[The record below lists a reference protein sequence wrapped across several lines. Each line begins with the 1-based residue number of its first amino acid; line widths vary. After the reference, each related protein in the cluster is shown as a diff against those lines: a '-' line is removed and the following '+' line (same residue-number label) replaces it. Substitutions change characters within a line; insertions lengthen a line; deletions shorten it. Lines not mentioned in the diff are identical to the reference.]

1 MTFEERIASR
11 YPELRPA
18 EQRVVRFFRDRR
30 EEVLIASAATMAAK
44 AKTSDATVIRAARA
58 LGYSGLDG
66 LRRALAEEMRQSLS
80 PAERMSRTL
89 EEVGGERAAAF
100 HTTIGTHLK
109 CLQALSR
116 SVIPAHFEKVAK
128 ALGGAKRVVAFG
140 IGPSSAM
147 ANYLVIQ
154 LSRFG
159 IEAIS
164 LSNTGL
170 LFADDLAKLRANDV
184 VILFAYSRIYV
195 EVEAL
200 LDAAQAV
207 RLRTIL
213 VTDTLEGA
221 LKGRV
226 DMIVSV
232 PRGYSDMVSFHT
244 TTLGFIEALL
254 VGIAAMRPEP
264 TLASLERLNLARRKL
279 AGKKNA
285 TAYGLLNRNRNDR

>member
-1 MTFEERIASR
+1 MTFEERIARR

-18 EQRVVRFFRDRR
+18 EQRVVRFFRNRR

-100 HTTIGTHLK
+100 HTTINTHLE

-154 LSRFG
+154 LARFG

-226 DMIVSV
+226 DMIVPV

-254 VGIAAMRPEP
+254 VGIAAMRPEL

>member
-44 AKTSDATVIRAARA
+44 AKTSDATVIRTARA

-66 LRRALAEEMRQSLS
+66 L
-80 PAERMSRTL
+80 SRTL
-89 EEVGGERAAAF
+89 DEVGGGRAAAF
-100 HTTIGTHLK
+100 HTTIGTHLE

-116 SVIPAHFEKVAK
+116 SIVPEQFERVAK
-128 ALGGAKRVVAFG
+128 ALGSAKRVVAFG

-147 ANYLVIQ
+147 ANYLVMQ
-154 LSRFG
+154 LVRFG
-159 IEAIS
+159 IDAIS

-184 VILFAYSRIYV
+184 VVLFAYSRVYV

-213 VTDTLEGA
+213 VTDTLESA
-221 LKGRV
+221 LKRRV

-264 TLASLERLNLARRKL
+264 TLASLERLNLARSKL
-279 AGKKNA
+279 AGKKNGA
-285 TAYGLLNRNRNDR
+285 VGLVNRTRKDR

>member
-44 AKTSDATVIRAARA
+44 AKTSDATVIRTARA

-89 EEVGGERAAAF
+89 GEVGGEQAAAF
-100 HTTIGTHLK
+100 HTTIGTHLD
-109 CLQALSR
+109 CLQALSH
-116 SVIPAHFEKVAK
+116 SIVPAHFERVVKT
-128 ALGGAKRVVAFG
+128 LEGAKRVVAFG

-154 LSRFG
+154 LVRFG
-159 IEAIS
+159 IEAIG
-164 LSNTGL
+164 LTNTGL

-184 VILFAYSRIYV
+184 VILFAYSRVYV

-207 RLRTIL
+207 RSKTIL
-213 VTDTLEGA
+213 VTDTLESA
-221 LKGRV
+221 LRRRV
-226 DMIVSV
+226 DMIVPV

-264 TLASLERLNLARRKL
+264 TLASLERLNLARSKL

-285 TAYGLLNRNRNDR
+285 TAYGLPNRHRNDR

>member
-44 AKTSDATVIRAARA
+44 AKTSDATVIRTARA

-66 LRRALAEEMRQSLS
+66 LRRALAEEMHQSLS

-89 EEVGGERAAAF
+89 DEVGGGRAAAF
-100 HTTIGTHLK
+100 HTTIGTHLE

-116 SVIPAHFEKVAK
+116 SIVPEQFERVAK
-128 ALGGAKRVVAFG
+128 ALGSAKRVVAFG

-147 ANYLVIQ
+147 ANYLVMQ
-154 LSRFG
+154 LVRFG
-159 IEAIS
+159 IDAIS

-184 VILFAYSRIYV
+184 VVLFAYSRVYV

-213 VTDTLEGA
+213 VTDTLESA
-221 LKGRV
+221 LKRRV

-232 PRGYSDMVSFHT
+232 PCGYSDMVSFHT

-264 TLASLERLNLARRKL
+264 TLASLERLNLARSKL
-279 AGKKNA
+279 AGKKNGA
-285 TAYGLLNRNRNDR
+285 VGLVNRTRKDR